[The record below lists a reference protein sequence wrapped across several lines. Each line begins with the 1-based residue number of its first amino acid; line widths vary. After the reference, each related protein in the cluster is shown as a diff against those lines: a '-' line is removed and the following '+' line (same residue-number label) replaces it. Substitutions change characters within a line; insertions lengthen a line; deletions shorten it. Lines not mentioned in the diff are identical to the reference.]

1 MTLFGTEAP
10 VQLTWRR
17 HVLARCCVAA
27 ARLLTPLPPRRLR
40 QVLRV
45 LSRGT
50 RPATPAEALRARQAV
65 VTVSARCASAEG
77 CLQRSLATV
86 LLCRMRGRWADWCTG
101 IRSRPF
107 RAHAW
112 VEAGGSAVGEQ
123 GDMNL
128 YRTMLSVRHSAEV
141 NR

>member
-10 VQLTWRR
+10 VQLTWHR
-17 HVLARCCVAA
+17 HVTARCAVAV
-27 ARLLTPLPPRRLR
+27 ARLLTPLPPRQLR
-40 QVLRV
+40 QLLRL

-65 VTVSARCASAEG
+65 VTVSPRCAGAEG

-86 LLCRMRGRWADWCTG
+86 LLCRLRGRWADWCTG

-112 VEAGGSAVGEQ
+112 VEADGGAVGEP
-123 GDMNL
+123 GDMSL
-128 YRTMLSVRHSAEV
+128 YRTMLSVRHPEGAK
-141 NR
+141 R